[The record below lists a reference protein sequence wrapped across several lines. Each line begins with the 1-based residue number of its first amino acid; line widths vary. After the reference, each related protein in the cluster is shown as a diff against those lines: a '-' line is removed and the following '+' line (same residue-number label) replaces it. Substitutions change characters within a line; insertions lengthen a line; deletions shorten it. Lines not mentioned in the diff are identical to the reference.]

1 MQKANRAWVRTTTK
15 FLVSAEEQMTRKS
28 RRRIARKVGTR
39 EGREEQQITVCYVER
54 HVKGKEGY
62 AYG

>member
-1 MQKANRAWVRTTTK
+1 
-15 FLVSAEEQMTRKS
+15 VSAEEQMTRKS

-39 EGREEQQITVCYVER
+39 EGREEQQITVCYVEG